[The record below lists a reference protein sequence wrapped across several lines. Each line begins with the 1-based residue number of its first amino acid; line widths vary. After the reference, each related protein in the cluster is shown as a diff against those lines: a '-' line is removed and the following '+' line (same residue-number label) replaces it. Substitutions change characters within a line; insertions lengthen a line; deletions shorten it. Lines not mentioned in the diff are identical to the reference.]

1 MELDERAES
10 TARATGFRLTKR
22 VNMAE
27 IAMKLTYGDTVLTA
41 SGDNIH
47 MRAWRRAGKPDP
59 LILLVAREP
68 LLCASIKGS
77 LSLYT
82 LCCSGQLK

>member
-1 MELDERAES
+1 MELGERAES
-10 TARATGFRLTKR
+10 TTRAAAFLLTKR
-22 VNMAE
+22 VDMLE
-27 IAMKLTYGDTVLTA
+27 LIMTLTYGDTVLTA

-77 LSLYT
+77 LSPFT
-82 LCCSGQLK
+82 LCRSGQLK

>member
-27 IAMKLTYGDTVLTA
+27 IAMKLTA